1 MDYLSFDKESLV
13 NLEYSLHRE
22 ILSTNRAGG
31 YLSTTLPLCNTRKY
45 HGLLVLPIEAFNYEN
60 FVLLSSLDET
70 IITEERSFNLGIHKY
85 PKIYSPR
92 GHKYLI
98 DFKYAPTPTLWYRVG
113 NIVLKKELLFT
124 HKKENL
130 MIRYTVE
137 KAPGSF
143 KMRMKPFLA
152 FRRTH
157 DLTYANMTANTKYK
171 EAENGVS
178 FKLYSG
184 FPRLY
189 LQLSKKSTWVP
200 SPEWYHGIEYKEE
213 IARGYPGHEDLM
225 IPGYFETS
233 MNEGDQLILSASTSE
248 VKTRSIT
255 TLFKK
260 EFKLRPPKDN
270 FESCLRNAASQFIVH
285 RDKMTQVIA
294 GFPWFG
300 RWGRDTF
307 ISLPGLTLS
316 LGDSETCITV
326 LDSMIDEMKNGF
338 FPNTGNKNQVLFNS
352 VDAPL
357 WFFWVLQRYLLVDDN
372 PGMIWKKYSRTM
384 KTILETYRNG
394 GIYSVHMDDN
404 GLIWQGEPGVALT
417 WMDAVIDGVPVTP
430 RTGYAVE
437 ICALW
442 YNAIRFT
449 LDLAEKNGDKPFVK
463 KWRDLPGL
471 IEDHFL
477 DLFWYEKGRYLAD
490 YVDKEGQNTDMRPNQ
505 IFAISLPY
513 SLVPVDR
520 QRHVVDR
527 VRSELY
533 TRKGLRTLSPK
544 NPEYI
549 GEYQGDQKCRD
560 KAYHQGTVWPW
571 LLGHFFTSHLKVRGR
586 DDTFQFA
593 DDLLAGFDEDMT
605 TYGIASIAEIYDGD
619 PPHRPK
625 GSISQAWSIAEVIR
639 VMKFVQK
646 EKN

>member
-1 MDYLSFDKESLV
+1 MDYLSLDKESLV
-13 NLEYSLHRE
+13 NLEYSLNRE

-45 HGLLVLPIEAFNYEN
+45 HGLMVLPLEKFNFEN

-92 GHKYLI
+92 GHKYLV

-113 NIVLKKELLFT
+113 NIVLKKELLFA

-137 KAPGSF
+137 TAPATF
-143 KMRMKPFLA
+143 EMRMKPFLA

-157 DLTYANMTANTKYK
+157 DLTYANMTANTRYK
-171 EAENGVS
+171 EVENGVS

-184 FPRLY
+184 FPRLH
-189 LQLSKKSTWVP
+189 LQLNKRSNWIA
-200 SPEWYHGIEYKEE
+200 SPEWYHEIEYKEE

-225 IPGYFETS
+225 VPGYFEIL
-233 MNEGDQLILSASTSE
+233 MKKGDQLIFSASTSE
-248 VKTRSIT
+248 VKTKS
-255 TLFKK
+255 LSGSFKK
-260 EFKLRPPKDN
+260 EVASRPPKDN
-270 FESCLRNAASQFIVH
+270 FENCLRNSASQFIVH
-285 RDKMTQVIA
+285 RDQMTQIIA

-316 LGDSETCITV
+316 LGDTETCIQV
-326 LDSMIDEMKNGF
+326 LDSLIKEMKNGF
-338 FPNTGNKNQVLFNS
+338 FPNTGNKGQVLFNS

-357 WFFWVLQRYLLVDDN
+357 WFFWVLQRYLLVDNN
-372 PGMIWKKYSRTM
+372 PQFIWKKYSKTM
-384 KTILETYRNG
+384 KAILETYRNG
-394 GIYSVHMDDN
+394 GIYSVRMHDN
-404 GLIWQGEPGVALT
+404 GLIWQGESSVALT
-417 WMDAVIDGVPVTP
+417 WMDAVVDGVPVTP

-442 YNAIRFT
+442 YNAIKFT
-449 LDLAEKNGDKPFVK
+449 LEMAEINGDKAFVK
-463 KWRDLPGL
+463 KWQDLPGV
-471 IEDHFL
+471 IEKHFME
-477 DLFWYEKGRYLAD
+477 LFWYEKERYLAD
-490 YVDKEGQNTDMRPNQ
+490 YVDDKGQNIDMRPNQ

-513 SLVPVDR
+513 SLVPLEQ
-520 QRHVVDR
+520 QRHVIDR
-527 VRSELY
+527 VRSELC
-533 TRKGLRTLSPK
+533 TPKGLRTLSPRS
-544 NPEYI
+544 PAYI
-549 GEYQGDQKCRD
+549 GEYQGGQESRD
-560 KAYHQGTVWPW
+560 RAYHQGTAWPW
-571 LLGHFFTSHLKVRGR
+571 LLGHFFTSYIKVRGK
-586 DDTFQFA
+586 DDTFQLCEDF
-593 DDLLAGFDEDMT
+593 LYGFEQDMT

-625 GSISQAWSIAEVIR
+625 GSISQAWSIAEIIR
-639 VMKFVQK
+639 ILKFVQK